1 MTSIVGVYC
10 SDGIVIGT
18 DSSAT
23 FGSAGVRTIEQET
36 KKIQIYHGTVIVAG
50 TGEVGLGQRFCNL
63 TDKAFKDTGF
73 TKRRPIE
80 TVTALA
86 QIAVKDF
93 QSTYTAFP
101 NFPPGFKYGAL
112 VAYSTGE
119 EYHLCEFDPLTF
131 RPELKLP
138 EQKFY
143 FSTMGSGQPITDPFL
158 ALMRKIFWDSE
169 KPTVADAKFI
179 TTWALT
185 HAIEVNPG
193 GIKGPIQMAAIRK
206 NDRGR
211 YSAAI
216 ISDEEIQ
223 EHMDIVNN
231 AESYLTN
238 FKEILL
244 GRQKPADIPE
254 LEPKK

>member
-36 KKIQIYHGTVIVAG
+36 KKIQIYNGTVIVAG
-50 TGEVGLGQRFCNL
+50 TGEVGLGQRFCNIAE
-63 TDKAFKDTGF
+63 KAFREPAF
-73 TKRRPIE
+73 TKRKPIE

-86 QIAVKDF
+86 QTAVKDF
-93 QSTYTAFP
+93 QSTYTGFP
-101 NFPPGFKYGAL
+101 NMQPGFKYGAL

-119 EYHLCEFDPLTF
+119 EFHLCEFDPLTF

-158 ALMRKIFWDSE
+158 ALMRKIFWNSE

-185 HAIEVNPG
+185 HAIEVNTG
-193 GIKGPIQMAAIRK
+193 GINGPIQMAAIRK
-206 NDRGR
+206 NDKGR
-211 YSAAI
+211 YSAAM
-216 ISDEEIQ
+216 ISDEDIQ
-223 EHMDIVNN
+223 EHMDIVNA
-231 AESYLTN
+231 AESHLTN

-244 GRQKPADIPE
+244 GRQKAADIPDVE
-254 LEPKK
+254 LKN

>member
-36 KKIQIYHGTVIVAG
+36 KKIQVYNGIVIVAG

-63 TDKAFKDTGF
+63 AEKSFRDSSFVKAK
-73 TKRRPIE
+73 PVE
-80 TVTALA
+80 SMTALS
-86 QIAVKDF
+86 QKAVKDF

-112 VAYSTGE
+112 VAYTTGE
-119 EYHLCEFDPLTF
+119 TFHLCEFDPLTF

-158 ALMRKIFWDSE
+158 AFMRKIFWDSE
-169 KPTVADAKFI
+169 KPKVADAKFI

-193 GIKGPIQMAAIRK
+193 GIKGPIQMAVIRK
-206 NDRGR
+206 NEKDR
-211 YSAAI
+211 YSAALV
-216 ISDEEIQ
+216 SAEEIE

-231 AESYLTN
+231 AESHLAS

-244 GRQKPADIPE
+244 GRQKATDIPQVE
-254 LEPKK
+254 SKN

>member
-63 TDKAFKDTGF
+63 TEKAFRDAAF
-73 TKRRPIE
+73 SKRKPIE

-101 NFPPGFKYGAL
+101 NFQPGFKYGSL

-138 EQKFY
+138 EQKFF

-158 ALMRKIFWDSE
+158 ALMRKVFWNSDM
-169 KPTVADAKFI
+169 PTVAEAKFI

-185 HAIEVNPG
+185 HAIEVNTG
-193 GIKGPIQMAAIRK
+193 GINGPIQMAAIRK
-206 NDRGR
+206 NDKGR
-211 YSAAI
+211 YSAAM
-216 ISDEEIQ
+216 ISDSEIR
-223 EHMDIVNN
+223 EHSDMVES
-231 AESYLTN
+231 AESHLAD
-238 FKEILL
+238 FKKILIGGL
-244 GRQKPADIPE
+244 DKATIPE
-254 LEPKK
+254 VKTDK

>member
-1 MTSIVGVYC
+1 LTSIVGVYC
-10 SDGIVIGT
+10 SDGVVIGT

-23 FGSAGVRTIEQET
+23 FGSGAVRTIEQET
-36 KKIQIYHGTVIVAG
+36 KKIQIYNGMVIVAG
-50 TGEVGLGQRFCNL
+50 TGEVGLGQRFCNIA
-63 TDKAFKDTGF
+63 DKSFRETGF
-73 TKRRPIE
+73 IKNKPVE
-80 TVTALA
+80 SMTVLS
-86 QIAVKDF
+86 QRAVKDF
-93 QSTYTAFP
+93 QSTYTGFP

-119 EYHLCEFDPLTF
+119 DFHLCEFDPITF

-143 FSTMGSGQPITDPFL
+143 FSSMGSGQPITDPFL

-169 KPTVADAKFI
+169 RPTVADAKFI

-185 HAIEVNPG
+185 HAIEVNTG
-193 GIKGPIQMAAIRK
+193 GINGPIQMAAIRK
-206 NDRGR
+206 TDKAK
-211 YSAAI
+211 YSAAM

-231 AESYLTN
+231 AESHMKN

-244 GRQKPADIPE
+244 GKQKSTDIPE
-254 LEPKK
+254 AKTR

>member
-10 SDGIVIGT
+10 SDGVVIGT

-23 FGSAGVRTIEQET
+23 FGAGGLRTIEQET
-36 KKIQIYHGTVIVAG
+36 KKVQIYHGTVIVAG
-50 TGEVGLGQRFCNL
+50 TGEVGLGQRFCNI
-63 TDKAFKDTGF
+63 TEKSFRDPAF
-73 TKRRPIE
+73 TKRKPIE

-86 QIAVKDF
+86 KSTIADF
-93 QSTYTAFP
+93 QPTYTAFP
-101 NFPPGFKYGAL
+101 NYQPGFKFGAL

-119 EYHLCEFDPLTF
+119 DFHLCEFDPVTF

-158 ALMRKIFWDSE
+158 ALMRKIFWKTE
-169 KPTVADAKFI
+169 RPTVADAKFI

-193 GIKGPIQMAAIRK
+193 GIKDPIQMAAIRK
-206 NDRGR
+206 NDKGR
-211 YSAAI
+211 YSAAM
-216 ISDEEIQ
+216 ISDEDIQ
-223 EHMDIVNN
+223 EHMDIVNA
-231 AESYLTN
+231 AESHLTS

-244 GRQKPADIPE
+244 GRQKAADIPDVE
-254 LEPKK
+254 QKK